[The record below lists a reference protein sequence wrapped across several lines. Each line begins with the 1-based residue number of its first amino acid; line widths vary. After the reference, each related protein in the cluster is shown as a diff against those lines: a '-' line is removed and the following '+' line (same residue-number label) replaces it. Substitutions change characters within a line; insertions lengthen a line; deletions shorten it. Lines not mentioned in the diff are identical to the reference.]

1 MRAMGGGR
9 DDELDGMV
17 RSLHEQL
24 RTTDFLELNP
34 PRGQSIFELADTAE
48 ARAAAALIEVEAETQ
63 PQDEL
68 AGLMRTLHAQL
79 ENTDQSA
86 LAPPSAQPTAPSALP
101 PAPTDDAPEL
111 PEGGL
116 DVLAAD
122 LAEMVAALDA
132 LGSAPAPSPAQ
143 TYSSSQPPRRAAT

>member
-34 PRGQSIFELADTAE
+34 PRGQSIFELAETEE
-48 ARAAAALIEVEAETQ
+48 AQAAAALVEVEAETE
-63 PQDEL
+63 PQGEL
-68 AGLMRTLHAQL
+68 AGLMRTLHTQL
-79 ENTDQSA
+79 ATADRSG
-86 LAPPSAQPTAPSALP
+86 LAPPSTQPPAPSALP
-101 PAPTDDAPEL
+101 EAPTDDA

-122 LAEMVAALDA
+122 LAEMVAALDS
-132 LGSAPAPSPAQ
+132 LGAAPAPAPDQ
-143 TYSSSQPPRRAAT
+143 T

>member
-1 MRAMGGGR
+1 MAAPAGAAPRAGGGR

-17 RSLHEQL
+17 RSLREQL

-68 AGLMRTLHAQL
+68 AGLMRKLHAQL
-79 ENTDQSA
+79 ENADQSA
-86 LAPPSAQPTAPSALP
+86 LAPPSAQPPAPSALP
-101 PAPTDDAPEL
+101 PAPTDDMPEG
-111 PEGGL
+111 GGL

-143 TYSSSQPPRRAAT
+143 T

>member
-1 MRAMGGGR
+1 MRAAGGGR

-34 PRGQSIFELADTAE
+34 PRGQSIFELAETEE
-48 ARAAAALIEVEAETQ
+48 AQAAAALVEVEAETE
-63 PQDEL
+63 PQGEL
-68 AGLMRTLHAQL
+68 AGLMRTLHTQL
-79 ENTDQSA
+79 ATADRSG
-86 LAPPSAQPTAPSALP
+86 LAPPSTQPSAPSALP
-101 PAPTDDAPEL
+101 EAPTDDA

-143 TYSSSQPPRRAAT
+143 T